1 MVTFS
6 IHDNDSS
13 LFATAMGSCKAKVA
27 QVFSVIHQL
36 NEAVFVL
43 SPLNKYV
50 YFSTSAHKG

>member
-43 SPLNKYV
+43 SPLNKSV
-50 YFSTSAHKG
+50 YLFYERP